1 METQLDPSVVAL
13 TKAIGHQESG
23 GNYSKIGDNG
33 HSKGAYQWNNST
45 PLQKD
50 QIPKNF
56 GSYASD
62 VGADPNDFSP
72 ANQDRVAYKT
82 VEKWGKE
89 GLTPAQIAS
98 KWNSG
103 NPDAYKNAKPGYNAQ
118 EGVNYDVKSYVD
130 NVAKYYDEYKSTNSG
145 DSSNGYITSANLP
158 QNQDVPQ
165 ENKPTL
171 AGSIIRGIVKT
182 PAKVATSLVQAGEVA
197 TGNKTTEPFTGDYL
211 GRVEPL
217 GGGIEG
223 DTGRMVKE
231 GVKAGIEAGGYLAG
245 GEAKSIGG
253 LLKGKSIL
261 KSPAVIR
268 GLESIGL
275 RTPEAFNSFSKGEQV
290 EMLTEAIK
298 NANTVDKAVLQQT
311 INKILPQAIKES
323 GGKVAFSEMHPLAS
337 KALKLTGQA
346 VKTALAG
353 TILGGAIN
361 KGEKIAGLIK

>member
-1 METQLDPSVVAL
+1 MEPQLDPSVVAL

-89 GLTPAQIAS
+89 GLTPAQVAS

-130 NVAKYYDEYKSTNSG
+130 NVAKYYDVYRNANSG
-145 DSSNGYITSANLP
+145 DSSNGYVTSANLP
-158 QNQDVPQ
+158 QSQDTPQ

-171 AGSIIRGIVKT
+171 VGSILRDIVKT

-197 TGNKTTEPFTGDYL
+197 TGNKLTEPFTGGYL

-231 GVKAGIEAGGYLAG
+231 GVLGGVEVGGLLAG
-245 GEAKSIGG
+245 ANAGKIVKGIGG
-253 LLKGKSIL
+253 LIKGSSALENPEVVSIL
-261 KSPAVIR
+261 KN
-268 GLESIGL
+268 SIG
-275 RTPEAFNSFSKGEQV
+275 KGETIADLSREDAINALGNQLK
-290 EMLTEAIK
+290 EMS
-298 NANTVDKAVLQQT
+298 V
-311 INKILPQAIKES
+311 KES
-323 GGKVAFSEMHPLAS
+323 GGKTEQAIL
-337 KALKLTGQA
+337 KALKQLNPTIKEKQSLLKKLAKGGYNTA
-346 VKTALAG
+346 KNYLLVKALG
-353 TILGGAIN
+353 DTVGGFIH
-361 KGEKIAGLIK
+361 KITS